1 MASFHHV
8 FSTYF
13 RCTKVVRNTE
23 NGIYYIRLGR
33 LLNGYNNEFPVT
45 GSIDYDLGW
54 LDEKLDLSTFNCIEP
69 AEALLNDSSQHIND
83 SASNLDHHWITK
95 FESNFDKNINDVQG
109 QVSSKTFPLVS
120 TFDQSISEPSSPL
133 NYNYE
138 DIQCKSAGIYGSGNK
153 MPVSSP
159 GQNVPSV
166 FCPSPSSSCSS
177 PKEQEILN
185 ENPSTNEF
193 LTWLAD
199 EINSGRNQLS
209 PEDFCPSP
217 SSSCNE
223 SVGTPSELS
232 PSTAELTT
240 IASTEDSRIEMPV
253 SVVVCNVNPDNVSNT
268 DVALSLDDI
277 ATSVKKRRFVNKGKE
292 IPKVQVSLKSMF
304 HPYDKTSGAKPRNR
318 NDRKKV
324 QNKEAAAR
332 YRIKK
337 RVEQQELSG
346 EVSGLEEKQEEL
358 IKKQDELVGEIKYLK
373 KLICEVLKKQGKL

>member
-13 RCTKVVRNTE
+13 RCTK
-23 NGIYYIRLGR
+23 

-54 LDEKLDLSTFNCIEP
+54 LDEKLDLSTFNCLEP
-69 AEALLNDSSQHIND
+69 AEAVLNDASQHIND

-120 TFDQSISEPSSPL
+120 AFDQPISEPSSPL

-138 DIQCKSAGIYGSGNK
+138 DIQLKSDGIYGS
-153 MPVSSP
+153 
-159 GQNVPSV
+159 
-166 FCPSPSSSCSS
+166 
-177 PKEQEILN
+177 
-185 ENPSTNEF
+185 
-193 LTWLAD
+193 D
-199 EINSGRNQLS
+199 EINSGQNQLS

-223 SVGTPSELS
+223 SVGTPSELN

-240 IASTEDSRIEMPV
+240 ISSTEDSRIEMPV

-346 EVSGLEEKQEEL
+346 EVSGLEERQEEL

-373 KLICEVLKKQGKL
+373 KLICEILAENSSKQEKEQNFRTLAKLHYPLKQNDDPSIPDLRLKS